1 MSSWVEIKLKKF
13 FVTVD
18 NEEIQEVYFADA
30 QCVFCEVK
38 GAYRISW
45 SGIAFCEKCLKNNYK
60 HVREEEV

>member
-13 FVTVD
+13 FVTID
-18 NEEIQEVYFADA
+18 DEEIEEIFFPDA
-30 QCVFCEVK
+30 ECVFCEVK